1 MPAFTYQAMDPNGQT
16 QSGVL
21 EGDSERAVRQ
31 TLRKRS
37 LIPLSVQ
44 LVASER
50 RSIWQRELWAARV
63 FSKSDLALWTRQ
75 LSELINAGLTLER
88 ALSALSAE
96 AENEKARDLVASIRS
111 EVNAGSTFAKA
122 LQMHPKEFSSIYLAS
137 ISSGEQS
144 GELGLI
150 LARLARDLE
159 AEHQLQSKVLQ
170 ALLYPALVSLIAFFI
185 VIFLLTYVVPQ
196 VAHVFTNSHK
206 ALPMLT
212 VVMLSLSRALQSHG
226 WVLIVMGLGAYFLFK
241 ESMKRPA
248 LKSSFDAWTL
258 KLPIFGTLIR
268 GYNAARFANTL
279 ATLVSAGVPILK
291 ALQAAA
297 QTLSNQA
304 MKDDML
310 DALISV
316 REGASLGL
324 ALSQKGRLPGLLP
337 MFARLGEQ
345 TGQLAHMLEKASEQ
359 LAQEVQR
366 RALQLATILEPLLIV
381 LMAGMDMLIVL
392 SIMLPII
399 ELNQLVK

>member
-1 MPAFTYQAMDPNGQT
+1 MSAFTYQAMDPTGQT

-31 TLRKRS
+31 TLRKRGM
-37 LIPLSVQ
+37 IPLDVR
-44 LVASER
+44 LVANER
-50 RSIWQRELWAARV
+50 RSLLQKELWHTPV
-63 FSKSDLALWTRQ
+63 FSKTALTLWTRQ

-88 ALSALSAE
+88 ALSALTSE

-122 LQMHPKEFSSIYLAS
+122 LQTHPKEFSPIYLAS
-137 ISSGEQS
+137 IASGEQS

-150 LARLARDLE
+150 LSRLARDLE

-185 VIFLLTYVVPQ
+185 VIFLLSYVVPQ

-206 ALPMLT
+206 ALPLLT
-212 VVMLSLSRALQSHG
+212 VVMLSLSKGLQTYG
-226 WVLIVMGLGAYFLFK
+226 WMLLLGLVAGIFLFK
-241 ESMKRPA
+241 EAMKREV
-248 LKSSFDAWTL
+248 LRSRFDAWTL
-258 KLPIFGTLIR
+258 KWPILGTLIR

-291 ALQAAA
+291 ALQASA

-310 DALISV
+310 EALVSV

-345 TGQLAHMLEKASEQ
+345 TGQLSHMLEKAAEQ
-359 LAQEVQR
+359 LSSDVQR
-366 RALQLATILEPLLIV
+366 RALQLATILEPLLSV
-381 LMAGMDMLIVL
+381 AMGGMVMLIVL

>member
-1 MPAFTYQAMDPNGQT
+1 MPAFTYQAMDPSGQT

-63 FSKSDLALWTRQ
+63 LSKSDLALWTRQ

-258 KLPIFGTLIR
+258 KLPIFGPLIR

-381 LMAGMDMLIVL
+381 LMGGMVMLIVL

>member
-1 MPAFTYQAMDPNGQT
+1 MPAFTYQAMDPSGQT

-31 TLRKRS
+31 TLRRRS
-37 LIPLSVQ
+37 LIPLSVA
-44 LVASER
+44 LVASES
-50 RSIWQRELWAARV
+50 RSLWQRELWPARV

-122 LQMHPKEFSSIYLAS
+122 LQMHPKEFSGIYLAS

-150 LARLARDLE
+150 LSRLARDLE

-185 VIFLLTYVVPQ
+185 VIFLLAYVVPQ
-196 VAHVFTNSHK
+196 VAHVFANSHK

-212 VVMLSLSRALQSHG
+212 VVMLSLSRGLQSHG
-226 WVLIVMGLGAYFLFK
+226 WLLIVMGVGAYFLFK
-241 ESMKRPA
+241 ASMKRPA
-248 LKSSFDAWTL
+248 LQSSFDAWTL
-258 KLPIFGTLIR
+258 KLPIFGLLIR

-279 ATLVSAGVPILK
+279 ATLVAAGVPILK

-324 ALSQKGRLPGLLP
+324 ALSQKGKLPGLLP

-359 LAQEVQR
+359 LAQDVQR

-381 LMAGMDMLIVL
+381 LMGGMVMLIVL

>member
-1 MPAFTYQAMDPNGQT
+1 MPAFTYQAMDASGQT

-21 EGDSERAVRQ
+21 EADSERALRQ
-31 TLRKRS
+31 TLRKRA
-37 LIPLSVQ
+37 LIPMEIR
-44 LVASER
+44 LVAQEAP
-50 RSIWQRELWAARV
+50 SIWQKELWHNPV
-63 FSKSDLALWTRQ
+63 FSKSELALWTRQ

-96 AENEKARDLVASIRS
+96 AHNERARDLVASIRS
-111 EVNAGSTFAKA
+111 EVNAGASFAKA

-137 ISSGEQS
+137 IASGEQS

-150 LARLARDLE
+150 LSRLAKDLE
-159 AEHQLQSKVLQ
+159 NAHQLQTKVLQ

-196 VAHVFTNSHK
+196 VAHVFDNSHK
-206 ALPMLT
+206 ALPTLT
-212 VVMLSLSRALQSHG
+212 VVMLSLSEGLQLHG
-226 WVLIVMGLGAYFLFK
+226 WALVLMGVLLFWLFK
-241 ESMKRPA
+241 QAMKRPK
-248 LKSSFDAWTL
+248 LLQSFDAWTL
-258 KLPIFGTLIR
+258 NLPLFGKLIR

-279 ATLVSAGVPILK
+279 ATLVGAGVPILK

-310 DALISV
+310 EAIVSV

-324 ALSQKGRLPGLLP
+324 ALSHRGRLPGLLP
-337 MFARLGEQ
+337 MFAKLGEQ
-345 TGQLAHMLEKASEQ
+345 TGQLSEMLEKASVQ
-359 LAQEVQR
+359 LSEDVQR
-366 RALQLATILEPLLIV
+366 RSLQLATVMEPLLIV
-381 LMAGMDMLIVL
+381 LMGGMVMLIVL

>member
-381 LMAGMDMLIVL
+381 LMGGMVMLIVL